1 MPSLLKFRSGN
12 TNDLDS
18 LFKQN
23 IWFSA
28 LEQLNDPFE
37 GIASI
42 HCTKPNVEKRHGL
55 IKLLIKKLAQLD
67 KPNIAQIIQL
77 KSIQEIYKQ
86 DINIYSKDSENLV
99 FKIMEG
105 FLKHSRDNLTIF
117 SCSMRLH
124 NRDTLHN
131 PLMWA
136 HYANSFKG
144 FCLEFDYSILAEHLQ
159 NTKSF
164 ITGSPISYSDSSN
177 TTELDNIL
185 ESFVN
190 TRSDPHSDFT
200 LRPFFTKS
208 EHWGYENE
216 FRFILS
222 NTGAVNFP
230 KEALIGIY
238 ITNRTSDWIAE
249 KIKHIIKNHYE
260 LTRLYLVKNDNF
272 EYKISIEQL
281 NNF

>member
-12 TNDLDS
+12 ANDLDS
-18 LFKQN
+18 LFNQN
-23 IWFSA
+23 IWFYA
-28 LEQLNDPFE
+28 FEQLNDPFE
-37 GIASI
+37 GIAST
-42 HCTKPNVEKRHGL
+42 HCNKPNVEKRHGL
-55 IKLLIKKLAQLD
+55 INLLIKKMEQLD
-67 KPNIAQIIQL
+67 KPKIAQIIQL
-77 KSIQEIYKQ
+77 KDIQRIYEQ
-86 DINIYSKDSENLV
+86 DINIYSKESENLV

-105 FLKHSRDNLTIF
+105 FLKHGRDNLTIF
-117 SCSMRLH
+117 SCSMRHH
-124 NRDTLHN
+124 NKDTLHN

-144 FCLEFDYSILAEHLQ
+144 FCLEFDYSILAKHLQ
-159 NTKSF
+159 NAKKF
-164 ITGSPISYSDSSN
+164 IAGASISYSDSSN

-190 TRSDPHSDFT
+190 TRGDPHSDFT

-208 EHWGYENE
+208 EHWGYDNE

-222 NTGAVNFP
+222 NTGEVSFP

-238 ITNRTSDWIAE
+238 ITNRTSDCIAE
-249 KIKHIIKNHYE
+249 KIKHIIKNNYE
-260 LTRLYLVKNDNF
+260 KTQLYLVKNDNF

-281 NNF
+281 NIF